1 MPCAGHS
8 WGLKGYYV
16 NQWLV
21 HISAMRSLRY
31 ETLAEKFEEHSRDC
45 NCSQLHLKQFL
56 LHLSCCRT
64 FAHTL
69 YLISPWMQFKLM
81 LESIITFYLL
91 EISLQVITAPHILIW
106 NTLVANSILKVLLDG
121 IVGKVYASDYFKDMN
136 SSVFWLLARCMLLIT
151 LKIWTVQYFD
161 CWQGVYFWL
170 F

>member
-1 MPCAGHS
+1 MVTNFFLIGNHFEEFRSQVAIRKKK
-8 WGLKGYYV
+8 LIIRLVLVTLKKGYYV

-56 LHLSCCRT
+56 LHLSCCQT

-69 YLISPWMQFKLM
+69 YFISPWMQTNAWINYEFLLTWDNPSSHHCPTYSH
-81 LESIITFYLL
+81 LEYACRELHSQSAFG
-91 EISLQVITAPHILIW
+91 W
-106 NTLVANSILKVLLDG
+106 N
-121 IVGKVYASDYFKDMN
+121 
-136 SSVFWLLARCMLLIT
+136 
-151 LKIWTVQYFD
+151 
-161 CWQGVYFWL
+161 CWQGVCFWL